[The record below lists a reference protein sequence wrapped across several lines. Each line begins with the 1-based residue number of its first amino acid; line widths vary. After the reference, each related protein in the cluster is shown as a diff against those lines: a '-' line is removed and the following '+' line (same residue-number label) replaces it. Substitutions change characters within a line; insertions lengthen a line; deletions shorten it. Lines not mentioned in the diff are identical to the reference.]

1 MWYLSLQSSDVK
13 NEESSDETKKID
25 NEVKDDKDSVKSE
38 NKEESEKERSD
49 EESEDEEGIYFFL
62 KFSCIFFC
70 LLHIIKQCV
79 CLGLGNVSYNWLTP
93 LLEIDLFSLNM
104 ELFNQKN

>member
-49 EESEDEEGIYFFL
+49 EESEDEEGIYFFKIQL
-62 KFSCIFFC
+62 HF
-70 LLHIIKQCV
+70 LLSLAYNKVV
-79 CLGLGNVSYNWLTP
+79 CL
-93 LLEIDLFSLNM
+93 FR
-104 ELFNQKN
+104 